1 MWPFRKKRAEVQQ
14 KRMLLPVSLW
24 RPRGDHS
31 LEGSEAIFGAVS
43 VLSNTLA
50 SMRVRLMRDAQEQGD
65 DALARLVGY
74 QPNPRMDAFT
84 FWQTMEA
91 CRSTAGNC
99 YAFKVPGAN
108 GTVEALDILDPARV
122 EPVRDLDTGDVWYR
136 VTPQDGGEW
145 YIPGREMI
153 HCRHVGTGGD
163 KGVSPMMVLTDTL
176 DYDAQMKTFS
186 LEQVKGV
193 NGAVVLTF
201 PSDMGETRKQR
212 EIDSFMANY
221 RRSSGNLIVLSGGV
235 TSSVINKSPVDAKV
249 LDVDRITANKV
260 ARVYSLPPT
269 LLGDYSQTR
278 YASQEQQQQEF
289 LTRTVLPMVR
299 MYEAQLDLKL
309 LTWKQ
314 RQDGYRFR
322 FDMTDLVVGDMKSRA
337 EFYQVLVRGGMA
349 TPNEVR
355 RREGWPPMPG
365 GDGLLVSRD
374 LVPIA
379 QAGKEPMV

>member
-1 MWPFRKKRAEVQQ
+1 
-14 KRMLLPVSLW
+14 
-24 RPRGDHS
+24 
-31 LEGSEAIFGAVS
+31 
-43 VLSNTLA
+43 
-50 SMRVRLMRDAQEQGD
+50 
-65 DALARLVGY
+65 
-74 QPNPRMDAFT
+74 
-84 FWQTMEA
+84 
-91 CRSTAGNC
+91 
-99 YAFKVPGAN
+99 
-108 GTVEALDILDPARV
+108 
-122 EPVRDLDTGDVWYR
+122 
-136 VTPQDGGEW
+136 
-145 YIPGREMI
+145 
-153 HCRHVGTGGD
+153 
-163 KGVSPMMVLTDTL
+163 
-176 DYDAQMKTFS
+176 MKTFS

-309 LTWKQ
+309 LTWQQ
-314 RQDGYRFR
+314 RKAGYRFR
-322 FDMTDLVVGDMKSRA
+322 FDMTDLVVGDMQSRA

-365 GDGLLVSRD
+365 GDRLLVSRD